1 MTDFAGSAF
10 RFRLSGRFF
19 YNFRYVLIHNSCVTR
34 HTNGVEV
41 IMKNSMLLGAMFG
54 VVAATAIYS
63 ASNQNLIKKTKRTLL
78 KKLEDVLD

>member
-1 MTDFAGSAF
+1 MLRRVHKTGGAPHTD
-10 RFRLSGRFF
+10 
-19 YNFRYVLIHNSCVTR
+19 T
-34 HTNGVEV
+34 VEV